1 MATRFDRRGLLFASA
16 GLAAFGAASCK
27 KVPGTCPPGNM
38 GADELRVRA
47 TLGYVDQTSDPAK
60 PCVRCTQYIPATGGD
75 HCGGCKI
82 MKGPIHPNGYC
93 KAFAAV

>member
-1 MATRFDRRGLLFASA
+1 MNARFDRRSLLFASA
-16 GLAAFGAASCK
+16 GVAALGAAGCK
-27 KVPGTCPPGNM
+27 KVPPTCPPGHMTTN
-38 GADELRVRA
+38 ELGVRA

-60 PCVRCTQYIPATGGD
+60 PCVRCTQYVPAASGD

-93 KAFAAV
+93 KAFAPV

>member
-1 MATRFDRRGLLFASA
+1 MTARFHRRGLLIASA
-16 GLAAFGAASCK
+16 SLATVAAAGCK
-27 KVPGTCPPGNM
+27 KVPATCPPGNM
-38 GADELRVRA
+38 NADELGVRT
-47 TLGYVDQTSDPAK
+47 TLGYVDQTPDPGK

-93 KAFAAV
+93 KAFAPV